1 VHKAELRQDPR
12 LTRLPALRFALSC
25 RRGEAKQDT
34 SGGLLVP
41 PLASA
46 QGQLAT
52 DWSELPAAAL
62 CREVEPKSSDYWGDL
77 SASWVV
83 KWLAHA
89 WPQNPAG
96 AQMKGASRL
105 ARKMDDESHN
115 LAPWFGFLQSLF
127 QKNRPWGGA
136 GHLLLC
142 LGLVGRDADVKGL
155 AVDALI
161 EGIEG
166 HVFDP
171 RAFVEVMTRL
181 CEGQW
186 VKLNRLSEGLLQVAQ
201 VSALHARVVSEA
213 LQAWLP
219 LLDLKERG
227 AFHVLE
233 VLVEIRAIT
242 QRPLAEPA
250 QAALRSVRGSG
261 KTAKLAKDLLRAA

>member
-1 VHKAELRQDPR
+1 VPAPPLTSAQDR
-12 LTRLPALRFALSC
+12 LT
-25 RRGEAKQDT
+25 
-34 SGGLLVP
+34 
-41 PLASA
+41 
-46 QGQLAT
+46 T
-52 DWSELPAAAL
+52 DWSDLPAAAL
-62 CREVEPKSSDYWGDL
+62 GREVEPKSDYLWGDL

-105 ARKMDDESHN
+105 AGRIDDVGHG

-127 QKNRPWGGA
+127 QKNRPWGEA

-155 AVDALI
+155 AVDALV
-161 EGIEG
+161 EGIDG
-166 HVFDP
+166 RVFDP
-171 RAFVEVMTRL
+171 RAFVEIMTRL

-186 VKLNRLSEGLLQVAQ
+186 VKLSRLSAGLLQVAQ
-201 VSALHARVVSEA
+201 VSALHAGVVSEA
-213 LQAWLP
+213 LQVWLP
-219 LLDLKERG
+219 LLDLKQRG
-227 AFHVLE
+227 VLHVLE
-233 VLVEIRAIT
+233 VLVEIQAIA

-261 KTAKLAKDLLRAA
+261 KTAKLAKDLLRVA

>member
-1 VHKAELRQDPR
+1 VN
-12 LTRLPALRFALSC
+12 
-25 RRGEAKQDT
+25 
-34 SGGLLVP
+34 
-41 PLASA
+41 
-46 QGQLAT
+46 
-52 DWSELPAAAL
+52 
-62 CREVEPKSSDYWGDL
+62 PKSDYLWGEL
-77 SASWVV
+77 NAGWVV

-89 WPQNPAG
+89 WPQNQAG
-96 AQMKGASRL
+96 GHMKGASRL
-105 ARKMDDESHN
+105 AARIDDVGHG

-127 QKNRPWGGA
+127 QKNRPWGEA

-161 EGIEG
+161 DGIEG
-166 HVFDP
+166 RLFDP
-171 RAFVEVMTRL
+171 TVFVAVMTRL

-186 VKLNRLSEGLLQVAQ
+186 VKLSRLSAGLLQVAQ
-201 VSALHARVVSEA
+201 VSALHAGVVSEA

-219 LLDLKERG
+219 RFDLKQRG
-227 AFHVLE
+227 ALHVLE
-233 VLVEIRAIT
+233 VLVEIQAIT